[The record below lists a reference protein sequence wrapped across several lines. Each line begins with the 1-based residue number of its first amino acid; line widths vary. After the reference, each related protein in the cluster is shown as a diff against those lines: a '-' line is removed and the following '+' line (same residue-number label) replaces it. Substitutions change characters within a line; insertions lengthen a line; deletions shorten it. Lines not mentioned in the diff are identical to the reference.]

1 MKRLTVKRPSRCVF
15 GRALFSAVPLLMCL
29 PFLMGSPA
37 HAFAAQ
43 PKRSAGEGKPPE
55 IAQLAGIEALAD
67 AEVLKAPGFFP
78 DAFRDDAL
86 QGRMNAAVEPRRDGA
101 LTPEPGSIVIL
112 AASSIPEASL
122 RALALDAGR
131 LGIPLAL
138 SGLPVKAR
146 TPQAIA
152 AAQKRG
158 DVKKS
163 SPFVIDREAVA
174 RLSRLL
180 NDAGAAAGSSPAVWH
195 AVRDSLP
202 EEPAVPA
209 LVLFGETAIE
219 VFPGDMRP
227 LRALLLASARAR
239 TPEIRS
245 LASERLKRAG
255 LFDEAR
261 RLFE

>member
-1 MKRLTVKRPSRCVF
+1 MKRLTLKRPSRCVF
-15 GRALFSAVPLLMCL
+15 GRPLFSAVLFLMSL
-29 PFLMGSPA
+29 PFLMGSHA

-43 PKRSAGEGKPPE
+43 PKRSAEEGKPPE
-55 IAQLAGIEALAD
+55 IARLTGIEALTD
-67 AEVLKAPGFFP
+67 AEVLKAPSFSP

-86 QGRMNAAVEPRRDGA
+86 LGRLNAAVEPRHDGA

-112 AASSIPEASL
+112 AASSIPETSL
-122 RALALDAGR
+122 RALALDAAR

-146 TPQAIA
+146 TPAAIA
-152 AAQKRG
+152 AAEKEG
-158 DVKKS
+158 NVKKS
-163 SPFVIDREAVA
+163 SPFVIDREAIL
-174 RLSRLL
+174 RLSRIL
-180 NDAGAAAGSSPAVWH
+180 NEAGAAAGSSPAVWH
-195 AVRDSLP
+195 AVRDALP

-245 LASERLKRAG
+245 LASEKLKRAG

-261 RLFE
+261 RLFK